1 MWSFKIPQKLCAYGS
16 SPRFAPGTLKMKDG
30 IIIGIDAG
38 TSFLK
43 SVAFTVDGQQ
53 IAVAAI
59 ANDYVSFPDGAVEQD
74 MTRTWADAVETLK
87 QLGEKIPDLASRLIA
102 ISVTAQGDGMWLIDR
117 EGEPVGPATIWLD
130 NRCASMVDDY
140 VGAEH
145 YAAHYERT
153 GTGLTVV
160 QMSGKLAWMQKHK
173 PDVLAKATHAF
184 HCKDWLYFKLTGDR
198 VTDPSEANCT
208 FGNYKTNSYQADIL
222 DHMGA
227 ANCKPLLTPVVDGT
241 EVCGSLREDIAI
253 QANLKA
259 GTPVCLGFV
268 DYVCTGLG
276 GGLFDPSGQTGCTI
290 IGSTGMHMSLRPD
303 KNAVQLNAEKAGF
316 TVIFPAPGMVA
327 QMHSNMAATLN
338 IDWLL
343 DVAIGILADQG
354 LSKSRADLLQ
364 GLDDKV
370 LAREPCKLLYHPYIS
385 WAGERSPFMD
395 TAARAMFNGLDT
407 TADYYDMMRSVFEG
421 LAFAARDCY
430 EAMGAIPREV
440 RVTGGAARS
449 KALRL
454 ILASVLNADVRTV
467 SREEAGAAGAAMIAA
482 VQQKFFPDMA
492 ACAKVW
498 VDPHIGAATQPDAS
512 LATRYDKTFPHY
524 VAARKA
530 MRPIWRG
537 LRKN

>member
-1 MWSFKIPQKLCAYGS
+1 MD
-16 SPRFAPGTLKMKDG
+16 DG

-38 TSFLK
+38 TSVLK
-43 SVAFTVDGQQ
+43 SVAFSRDGQQ
-53 IAVAAI
+53 LAVAAI
-59 ANDYVSFPDGAVEQD
+59 ANEYVTFPDGGVEQD
-74 MTRTWADAVETLK
+74 MARTWADAVTTLQ

-102 ISVTAQGDGMWLIDR
+102 ISVTAQGDGMWLID
-117 EGEPVGPATIWLD
+117 EDGEPVGPATIWLD
-130 NRCASMVDDY
+130 NRCAPFVDSY
-140 VGAEH
+140 VTSKD

-160 QMSGKLAWMQKHK
+160 QMSGKLAWMQQNK
-173 PDVLAKATHAF
+173 PELLAKATHAF

-198 VTDPSEANCT
+198 MTDPSEAHCT
-208 FGNYKTNSYQADIL
+208 FGNYKTNQYQADIL

-227 ANCKPLLTPVVDGT
+227 GNCKQLLTPVVDGT
-241 EVCGSLREDIAI
+241 KENGSLTEAN
-253 QANLKA
+253 AKLTNLKA

-290 IGSTGMHMSLRPD
+290 IGSTGMHMALRPD
-303 KNAVQLNAEKAGF
+303 INTVQLNGEKSGF
-316 TVIFPAPGMVA
+316 TVCFPAPGMVA

-354 LSKSRADLLQ
+354 LSKSRADLLN

-370 LAREPCKLLYHPYIS
+370 LAREPSKLLYHPYIS

-430 EAMGAIPREV
+430 EAMGPIPKEV

-454 ILASVLNADVRTV
+454 ILASVLNADIRTV
-467 SREEAGAAGAAMIAA
+467 SREEAGAAGTAMIAA
-482 VQQKFFPDMA
+482 VQQKLFPDMA
-492 ACAKVW
+492 ACVKTW
-498 VDPHIGAATQPDAS
+498 VDPHIGAATKPDAV
-512 LATRYDKTFPHY
+512 LAARYNQVFPHY

-530 MRPIWRG
+530 MRPTWQG
-537 LRKN
+537 LRKTGLA